1 MRTSRAVQMKEEPCD
16 NCRLQ
21 LGIWFRCN
29 NQQTGA
35 CEIQK
40 SLNSEVQQ
48 GVLQGTNLLGV
59 AILPDMGTV
68 GGNASAVDS

>member
-21 LGIWFRCN
+21 PGIWFRCN
-29 NQQTGA
+29 NQRTGA

-40 SLNSEVQQ
+40 SLNSEDLR
-48 GVLQGTNLLGV
+48 GALLGIFLPDA
-59 AILPDMGTV
+59 AILPDTGTL